1 MEYDGV
7 WNQKISLMLFK
18 QGVFNQT
25 DVIIAGPSNPQPY
38 VLVSVVLVLP
48 THQQECESTQ
58 VCCQPVCH
66 ILTKARTSLSTVQV

>member
-7 WNQKISLMLFK
+7 WNKKNKYPMLFK

-25 DVIIAGPSNPQPY
+25 DVIIAGPSNPEPY

-48 THQQECESTQ
+48 THQQECEST
-58 VCCQPVCH
+58 
-66 ILTKARTSLSTVQV
+66 